1 MNVAIGNDGGL
12 TQSCKSQIT
21 AISTNLVNT
30 GVDGA
35 DKFGDI
41 LENIA
46 LSVKSGNI
54 TFEVENVLA
63 NSAEFPLRVAHRTC
77 YRKRKMNG
85 QYQLH

>member
-1 MNVAIGNDGGL
+1 MNVAIGNDGSL

-41 LENIA
+41 FGKYCIN
-46 LSVKSGNI
+46 
-54 TFEVENVLA
+54 
-63 NSAEFPLRVAHRTC
+63 
-77 YRKRKMNG
+77 
-85 QYQLH
+85 QLNQEILLLK